1 MTEKKSL
8 TFAFRQGFRSAYELY
23 NMAEKALI
31 KGPMAATGRGRFR
44 PHFFKQGTKLPPFPQ
59 ELKRTDL
66 QGFPAR

>member
-1 MTEKKSL
+1 
-8 TFAFRQGFRSAYELY
+8 
-23 NMAEKALI
+23 MAEKALI